1 MLGASNGSPTS
12 VGMGSATVPVFAP
25 LSGDAETGVCVI
37 GAGIAGLTGACL
49 LAQEGQDV
57 LLIDA
62 LGIGA
67 GESSRSGAH
76 FFLSDEWYGCI
87 ENCFGATQA
96 RLVAGSYAHAL
107 ELVEG
112 FVRRENIDC
121 GFERL
126 DGYLVGADAP
136 APGGAVSDETVARLQ
151 HERDAAVRAGV
162 AAEL

>member
-1 MLGASNGSPTS
+1 MPARPRSGWTAPR
-12 VGMGSATVPVFAP
+12 PVFAP

-37 GAGIAGLTGACL
+37 GAGIAGLTGAYL
-49 LAQEGQDV
+49 LAQERQDV

-67 GESSRSGAH
+67 GESGRSGAH
-76 FFLSDEWYGCI
+76 FFLPDGWYGGI
-87 ENCFGATQA
+87 EHHSSAAQA

-112 FVRRENIDC
+112 IVRRENIDC

-126 DGYLVGADAP
+126 DGYLLGADAP
-136 APGGAVSDETVARLQ
+136 APGTVSDETVARMQ
-151 HERDAAVRAGV
+151 HELHAAVRAGV